1 MAQAGA
7 LRDLKRLVSQA
18 REQARAAEAE
28 RLARLERERLEAEQR
43 ERESRLFEKLVGP
56 VERLRPTG
64 RVQAPPPPTEPLP
77 RQRWADDEQVLRES
91 ISDDYEADWLI
102 DTDETLSWRRVELE
116 ADVVRRL
123 RRGQWT
129 VKGQLDLHGLRSDE
143 ARETLAEFLRESVKR
158 EWRCVRV
165 IHGKGLG
172 SRNRIP
178 VLKEKV
184 RRWLRQKDEVL
195 AFVEA
200 RPTDGGA
207 GVLIVLL
214 RPPRHPSRRS

>member
-1 MAQAGA
+1 MSQAAG
-7 LRDLKRLVSQA
+7 LRDLKRLVNQA

-28 RLARLERERLEAEQR
+28 RQARLERERLEAEQL
-43 ERESRLFEKLVGP
+43 ERESQLFAKLVGP
-56 VERLRPTG
+56 VQRLQPTG
-64 RVQAPPPPTEPLP
+64 RVQAPPPVAEPLP

-102 DTDETLSWRRVELE
+102 DADETLSWRRIELD

-143 ARETLAEFLRESVKR
+143 AREVLAEFLRESVKR